1 MSDEPKK
8 GHGGP
13 RPNSGRKKGQLG
25 PSEATSQKIAERV
38 QDLANGYS
46 LMAIETL
53 ADIARNTATPPSTR
67 VSAANAILDRSIGKP
82 KQEAEVKHTGQ
93 VSLIAIL
100 DKIRAKNINLDDI
113 D

>member
-13 RPNSGRKKGQLG
+13 RPNSGRKKGSVGLG
-25 PSEATSQKIAERV
+25 EMTKQAVAERV

-46 LMAIETL
+46 KMAINTL
-53 ADIARNTATPPSTR
+53 AEIAKDKENPASTR

-82 KQEAEVKHTGQ
+82 KQEAEVKHSGQ
-93 VSLIAIL
+93 VNLISIL
-100 DKIRAKNINLDDI
+100 EKIRTKNINLDDI